1 MNIIGIDPGGSGG
14 IAWSIWSLSSAVPVA
29 TTKMPE
35 TPHDLAEILGTIAAE
50 GPCEVHL
57 EEVGGYVGGIG
68 APGSTMFNF
77 GRNFGQ
83 IIGVCAALKL
93 PLKLV
98 KPQRWQKAL
107 GLGTSKGM
115 SKTEWKNKLKARAQQ
130 LYPEIKITLD
140 VADAV
145 LIYHAAKEGLL

>member
-14 IAWSIWSLSSAVPVA
+14 IAWSIGNVAPVA
-29 TTKMPE
+29 TAKMPE
-35 TPHDLAEILGTIAAE
+35 TPHDLVEILGTIAAE
-50 GPCEVHL
+50 GTCEVHL
-57 EEVGGYVGGIG
+57 EEVGGYIGGVGS
-68 APGSTMFNF
+68 PGSKMFNF

-98 KPQRWQKAL
+98 KPKRWQKAL

-130 LYPEIKITLD
+130 LYPDIKITLD